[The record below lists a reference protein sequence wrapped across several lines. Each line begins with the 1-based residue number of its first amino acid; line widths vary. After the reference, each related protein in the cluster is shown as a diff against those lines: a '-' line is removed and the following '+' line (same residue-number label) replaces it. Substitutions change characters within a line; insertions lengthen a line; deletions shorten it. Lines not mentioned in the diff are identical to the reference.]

1 VTLLKQETLFSVID
15 AAIEAGLEYD
25 TLLLSV
31 PREAQASLVR
41 PSTRSTRELYLALLS
56 QLNEWGASDRKEPP
70 LRTVMHSM
78 HFLAGSRVQAGI
90 FQRALSEL
98 DGAPLAV
105 NEQGELLFM
114 RAKDCY
120 VERGYRVVP
129 PVGAPTSSTFQA
141 WRGTSAVSIIGVAA
155 VASLEAVIDSV
166 KTQVGQLAPWE
177 RVEGC
182 VVLDAHDSKKAEQV
196 RQAGLVPV
204 PYGELAPMGVREI
217 TAFVDRQQAKLVK
230 GLPDAAGRREPGDIC
245 REVRAALREGPV
257 RVVTVNAS
265 NAMECAHRIVLK
277 LTSDYLRDP
286 ARAAPLLLPLPSR
299 PRVLQDLV
307 AAAFQEH
314 RVPFS
319 RFDFPGLV
327 AEKAFLPVFTVD
339 SPQASWRASS
349 EESPAREVLARGGKV
364 VLVTSEEGP
373 VAPSQVSHLL
383 SVPARHVR
391 AFSAGTSKSKAPAL
405 VHSTPPPAPVITK
418 AGNQSRFEQGRAL
431 LVGVASYARVS
442 PLPEC
447 VLNDARDLATLL
459 QSPARG
465 GYLDTNVEL
474 LLDQDAT
481 AERFRHGL
489 RRLAE
494 GACPDDTV
502 VVFFSGHGLRRADG
516 DHPEAYLLP
525 IDYDPGDV
533 ARTALS
539 ATELTRLLA
548 AIRAKRLVVL
558 LDACHAAGAAQL
570 KSGNA
575 IATFKSGLDDKTYE
589 ALGRGAGRVVIASSR
604 ADELSCVLPG
614 MKNSLFT
621 AYLLE
626 ALGGAAASDDEDFV
640 RVLDV
645 FHHISENVPLR
656 AIQHPILKAQDVENN
671 FPIALSP
678 RTKRASVWPAQD
690 RQRSSAQNGQVVAP
704 ALPPKARIAIKH
716 ALVRRWDDLADYLG
730 IPLIDKAK
738 FDRGY
743 EGQRILEWLE
753 ERGRLHELRP
763 AFTHFEWDDLLAE
776 LDRHSR

>member
-15 AAIEAGLEYD
+15 AAIDAGLEYD

-129 PVGAPTSSTFQA
+129 PVGAPTSLTFQA

-166 KTQVGQLAPWE
+166 KTQVGQLASWE

-182 VVLDAHDSKKAEQV
+182 VVLDAHDPKKAEQV

-217 TAFVDRQQAKLVK
+217 TAFVDRQQAKLVQ
-230 GLPDAAGRREPGDIC
+230 GLPDAAGRREPGDVC
-245 REVRAALREGPV
+245 GEVRAALREGPV
-257 RVVTVNAS
+257 RVVTVRARNVT
-265 NAMECAHRIVLK
+265 ECARRIVLK

-286 ARAAPLLLPLPSR
+286 ARAAPLLLPLPTR
-299 PRVLQDLV
+299 PSVLQDLV
-307 AAAFQEH
+307 AAAFHEH

-319 RFDFPGLV
+319 RLDFPGLV
-327 AEKAFLPVFTVD
+327 AEKAFLPVFTVG
-339 SPQASWRASS
+339 SPQSTWRASP

-391 AFSAGTSKSKAPAL
+391 AFSAGTSTSKAPAL
-405 VHSTPPPAPVITK
+405 VRSTPAPFITK
-418 AGNQSRFEQGRAL
+418 SGDRSRFEQGRAL
-431 LVGVASYARVS
+431 LVGVASYTRVS
-442 PLPEC
+442 RLPEC

-494 GACPDDTV
+494 EARPDDTV

-525 IDYDPGDV
+525 IDYDSRDL

-539 ATELTRLLA
+539 ATELTRFLA

-575 IATFKSGLDDKTYE
+575 TAIFKSGLDDKTYE

-645 FHHISENVPLR
+645 FHHVSENVPLR
-656 AIQHPILKAQDVENN
+656 ATQHPILKAQDVENN
-671 FPIALSP
+671 FPIALST
-678 RTKRASVWPAQD
+678 RTKRASVWPSED
-690 RQRSSAQNGQVVAP
+690 QRNSAQNGHVP
-704 ALPPKARIAIKH
+704 ASPLPAKARLAIKH
-716 ALVRRWDDLADYLG
+716 ALIQRWDDLADYFE
-730 IPLIDKAK
+730 IPLSDKAK
-738 FDRGY
+738 FARGY
-743 EGQRILEWLE
+743 EGQRTLEWLE
-753 ERGRLHELRP
+753 ERGRLHELRE
-763 AFTHFEWDDLLAE
+763 AFTHLKWDDLLAQ